1 MFKFRFFSLVV
12 ISMMLIV
19 GLSAGSV
26 FAKPNSIKV
35 DSDGVCA
42 DADKEDNEICNI
54 NEIFVWLNINTN
66 SPQAQAVDCAD
77 GACTLCYEL
86 IRHSDGGTE
95 CDDGLDF
102 AGACGGRP
110 NYLKVDLDAD
120 CLGDGGDLAN
130 DLYTLIVFNC
140 GTGKAIGADT
150 FSIETPC

>member
-1 MFKFRFFSLVV
+1 MFKFRFFGLVV

-66 SPQAQAVDCAD
+66 SPLSDCND
-77 GACTLCYEL
+77 GACTLCFEL

-95 CDDGLDF
+95 CSDGLEF
-102 AGACGGRP
+102 APDTCSGRPDYLIVDLIAECGGLP
-110 NYLKVDLDAD
+110 D
-120 CLGDGGDLAN
+120 
-130 DLYTLIVFNC
+130 DLYTLIVDDC
-140 GTGKAIGADT
+140 GNPAKTIGADS
-150 FSIETPC
+150 FSVEPCL